1 MSAAAPLWVALNYG
15 QPLQTAVGTLGN
27 YVICLVGNSEG
38 QVSILMDT
46 TGSKWQATS
55 VL

>member
-1 MSAAAPLWVALNYG
+1 MRAAAPLWVALNYG
-15 QPLQTAVGTLGN
+15 QPLQTAAGTLGN